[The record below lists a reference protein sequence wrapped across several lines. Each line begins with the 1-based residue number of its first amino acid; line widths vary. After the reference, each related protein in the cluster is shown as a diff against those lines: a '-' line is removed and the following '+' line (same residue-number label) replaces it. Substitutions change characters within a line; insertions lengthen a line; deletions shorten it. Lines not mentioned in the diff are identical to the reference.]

1 MANFTDAMKE
11 MIKEQLCMIATCSG
25 EGLPN
30 IGPKRS
36 GRLYSDNQI
45 IWNENTNKQI
55 IKDIRAGS
63 KVAIAVVDRAKVKG
77 FRFVG
82 TCEIF
87 EEGTK
92 PFADCV
98 EAAPGLKMG
107 KPKLAVVFTCE
118 KIYLLDSGAH
128 AGELIAE

>member
-1 MANFTDAMKE
+1 MPNFTEDMKQ
-11 MIKEQLCMIATCSG
+11 MISEQLCMIATVSK

-45 IWNENTNKQI
+45 IWNENTDKQI
-55 IKDIRAGS
+55 IKDIQDGC
-63 KVAIAVVDRAKVKG
+63 KVAIAVVNREKVKG

-82 TCEIF
+82 TAEIF
-87 EEGTK
+87 EEGTE
-92 PFADCV
+92 PYQACAD
-98 EAAPGLKMG
+98 AAPALKMG
-107 KPKLAVVFTCE
+107 KPKKAVVFTVE
-118 KIYLLDSGAH
+118 KIYLLDSGPK